1 MAESDNSK
9 SNRALLLAAELSV
22 ALVMKSEAS
31 GFPRLIIDCCHNLT
45 GSFLGIEQQA
55 PSAPESTPETVV
67 ILEPQYATV
76 IASQVVIPLVQT
88 LQRKICQFTD
98 PNFAA
103 VVFEIESIVIES
115 PAFAPI
121 WKTAPENPPSNN
133 FVPLKVVCC
142 ATRSISETKADTS
155 F

>member
-1 MAESDNSK
+1 MVPA
-9 SNRALLLAAELSV
+9 
-22 ALVMKSEAS
+22 
-31 GFPRLIIDCCHNLT
+31 
-45 GSFLGIEQQA
+45 
-55 PSAPESTPETVV
+55 V
-67 ILEPQYATV
+67 IAVPKLATV
-76 IASQVVIPLVQT
+76 AVVTVAVATSEYVASV
-88 LQRKICQFTD
+88 

-121 WKTAPENPPSNN
+121 WKTAPENPPFNN